1 MTGASTYDALLMI
14 IDAIKKVGTNPDK
27 IVEAFRSMKGWQG
40 VTGQI
45 QEFTEQGEVIKNV
58 ELQIVKDNAFH
69 YYGVVSDPM
78 ILTP

>member
-1 MTGASTYDALLMI
+1 
-14 IDAIKKVGTNPDK
+14 
-27 IVEAFRSMKGWQG
+27 MKGWQG

-69 YYGVVSDPM
+69 YYGVVSDRV